1 MPSPL
6 AHVAATLSLYAA
18 LLPAGA
24 RLVPGWKAL
33 GLLGFAS
40 VAPDMDIPL
49 GIALGDPVGWH
60 HGPTHSLL
68 GAGLAGLALAGL
80 ARWASGGGWAEART
94 RALAIATAS
103 GCLLHVPLDWSTG
116 NPVDAAKFGVPLFWP
131 LLETKYIAG
140 WTLFGA
146 YHIDKQG
153 FLLNMIAPE
162 ALPVW
167 GRELLFV
174 AGVLA
179 LGLGVRRLRAGRSP

>member
-6 AHVAATLSLYAA
+6 AHIAATLSLYVAIR
-18 LLPAGA
+18 PVNT
-24 RLVPGWKAL
+24 RWIPGWRAL

-49 GIALGDPVGWH
+49 GIVLGDPVGWH

-68 GAGLAGLALAGL
+68 GAALIGLVLAGLS
-80 ARWASGGGWAEART
+80 RWSVREGQRV
-94 RALAIATAS
+94 LAIAVVV

-131 LLETKYIAG
+131 LLETKYISG
-140 WTLFGA
+140 WTMFGA

-153 FLLNMIAPE
+153 FLLNMVAPE

-174 AGVLA
+174 GGVGA
-179 LGLGVRRLRAGRSP
+179 LGGAVRWLRGRA